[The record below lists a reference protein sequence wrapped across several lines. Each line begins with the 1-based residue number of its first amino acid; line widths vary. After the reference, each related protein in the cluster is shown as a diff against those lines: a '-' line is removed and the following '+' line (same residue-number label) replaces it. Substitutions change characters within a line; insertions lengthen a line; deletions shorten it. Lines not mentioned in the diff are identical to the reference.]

1 MQDVWISPGLFF
13 RYICQPD
20 NCLRYGKVLA
30 QRWQTIPE
38 RGVVRSC
45 EPFKFRWVPT
55 VSLERLIVSG
65 AVNLVRRWVSQ
76 TSDGR
81 RTSVDHTRR
90 RDLYSAARPSS
101 RNGLITMTCDTEY
114 LACAEPLR
122 RAGLSAAAETL
133 VEGMVYNVHPFNAGS
148 VIKRDPGQFL
158 HWRKSPL
165 NMQETSTHKR
175 LHYQLLPNVAALRLR
190 SVA

>member
-90 RDLYSAARPSS
+90 RDLYSAARPSK
-101 RNGLITMTCDTEY
+101 RNRLITIWRGTKY

-122 RAGLSAAAETL
+122 HAGLSAAAETL
-133 VEGMVYNVHPFNAGS
+133 VASGVNTYDMPGDFIAFCQKLDHDVVWRQLSEGYLSQQRPPSESSSSSGPTK
-148 VIKRDPGQFL
+148 I
-158 HWRKSPL
+158 
-165 NMQETSTHKR
+165 
-175 LHYQLLPNVAALRLR
+175 
-190 SVA
+190 